1 MIRFISP
8 RRTRRFA
15 GGTRA
20 GFAVAPFRRHV
31 GAQPRLGIRRRRRS
45 RLGCRRSE
53 TNL

>member
-15 GGTRA
+15 GCAHA
-20 GFAVAPFRRHV
+20 GFASAPRRRHV

-45 RLGCRRSE
+45 SLGCRRSE